1 MRSAELKDIMK
12 NMDETHK
19 LNLNLI
25 QQAVCGNEKAAE
37 TILHIY
43 DHYINGFQGFQLR
56 EKPGAQYVYQ
66 LVRED
71 GSIAKGLSEGERHF
85 IAFLYFYH
93 TVMGSQMMA
102 NAEKKL

>member
-1 MRSAELKDIMK
+1 MRSAESEDIMK

-43 DHYINGFQGFQLR
+43 DQYINH
-56 EKPGAQYVYQ
+56 
-66 LVRED
+66 LVTYEVTDTNGKVIQIVDED
-71 GSIAKGLSEGERHF
+71 MKIQ
-85 IAFLYFYH
+85 I
-93 TVMGSQMMA
+93 QM
-102 NAEKKL
+102 KLIEAIQTKWRNLIV

>member
-1 MRSAELKDIMK
+1 MRSAESEDIMK

-43 DHYINGFQGFQLR
+43 DQYIN
-56 EKPGAQYVYQ
+56 Y
-66 LVRED
+66 LVTYEVTDTSGKVIQIVDED
-71 GSIAKGLSEGERHF
+71 MKIQ
-85 IAFLYFYH
+85 I
-93 TVMGSQMMA
+93 QM
-102 NAEKKL
+102 KLIEAIQTKWRNLIV

>member
-1 MRSAELKDIMK
+1 MRSAESEDIMK

-43 DHYINGFQGFQLR
+43 DQYINH
-56 EKPGAQYVYQ
+56 
-66 LVRED
+66 LVTYEVTDTNGKVIQIVDED
-71 GSIAKGLSEGERHF
+71 MKIQIQMKLIEAIQTKWRNF
-85 IAFLYFYH
+85 I
-93 TVMGSQMMA
+93 V
-102 NAEKKL
+102 